1 MIICFLFFFFCKF
14 PLEMNAFYIRT
25 AKKKEKKIGQR
36 METIVPIIEKDQ
48 LPIGRMRGKIR
59 AFSRKHEGF
68 PQHFLEIPAK
78 MCNHSNSN
86 VQCWKKI
93 SNPSQ
98 RVQRKEKTSPDC
110 SENITNRLFLIIDN
124 FICD

>member
-48 LPIGRMRGKIR
+48 LRSEEKFELFLANMKDFLNISLKSPQRCATTPIAMFNVGKRSPI
-59 AFSRKHEGF
+59 H
-68 PQHFLEIPAK
+68 
-78 MCNHSNSN
+78 
-86 VQCWKKI
+86 
-93 SNPSQ
+93 PSQ
-98 RVQRKEKTSPDC
+98 RVQRKEKTFPDC